1 MASTIPAEC
10 ALEVA
15 TDFTLGWHIGAIFLI
30 LLASS
35 LGVAFPL
42 ILKDKRDQP
51 FFKTLFVLGK
61 HTGTGVLLSLG
72 FIHLLAPAMDQLGSP
87 CIGAPF
93 TEYPF
98 ALLFAM
104 ISAMLMHVVETF
116 AHSYIHNKSHKN
128 GEGHDHDV
136 SDEEKFNET
145 DDDMGKLEHGET
157 KHKSYQHADHS
168 NEGLVEKK
176 EIPKGHTHSVL
187 IHSTEE
193 EAVSAFLLEFGL
205 AAHSIIIGLAVG
217 VAQDSELS
225 VLIPALCFH
234 QMFEGIALGS
244 QLADIGIKSWKE
256 RVLACIY
263 AFSAPTG
270 IAIGIGVQSSF
281 NSAAGTTNLVQGILD
296 AIAAGIILY
305 SAFVTLIAMEF
316 ATDYHEMKGNGT
328 KFAMFACMW
337 VGAGVMAVIGLWL

>member
-1 MASTIPAEC
+1 MATIAAEC
-10 ALEVA
+10 ALDVG

-30 LLASS
+30 LLAGS

-42 ILKDKRDQP
+42 ILKDKRDNP
-51 FFKTLFVLGK
+51 TLKTLFVLGK

-72 FIHLLAPAMDQLGSP
+72 FIHLLAPAMDMLGNE

-104 ISAMLMHVVETF
+104 IAAMLMHIVETL
-116 AHSYIHNKSHKN
+116 AHSYIHSKSDQDAAVGDMIKLE
-128 GEGHDHDV
+128 EGKV
-136 SDEEKFNET
+136 SD
-145 DDDMGKLEHGET
+145 DDLK
-157 KHKSYQHADHS
+157 A
-168 NEGLVEKK
+168 
-176 EIPKGHTHSVL
+176 PKGHSHSVL

-193 EAVSAFLLEFGL
+193 ETVSAFLLEFGL
-205 AAHSIIIGLAVG
+205 AAHSVIIGLAVG

-225 VLIPALCFH
+225 VLIPALAFH
-234 QMFEGIALGS
+234 QLFEGIALGS

-263 AFSAPTG
+263 ALSAPIG
-270 IAIGIGVQSSF
+270 IAIGIGVQASF

-305 SAFVTLIAMEF
+305 AAFVTLIAIEF
-316 ATDYHEMKGNGT
+316 ATDYHEMKGNVS

-337 VGAGVMAVIGLWL
+337 VGAGIMAVIGLWL